1 MNYASI
7 ALIMACAVTEIVM
20 SSSLPSD
27 DRDLKNRII
36 GGTIANATRY
46 PYFTF
51 LTLYY
56 QSGTSFYCGG
66 SLIHPDVVLTAA
78 HCLDTD
84 TLDPITQ
91 IDVLVNYTRSKAV
104 TGLLTGF
111 EHYRF
116 GMTHFKHKKYDNTR
130 LVNDIGIIFLDSP
143 VDAVTPVNLNDNGNL
158 PSVGDPVTVI
168 GHGLMS
174 NTVTTPQFAKYLM
187 EVSVPVVSFQDCN
200 DKNSYRGSIVNQSMI
215 CAGAST
221 GGKGSCNGDSGGP
234 WIIRGKAAT
243 KDIQVGIVSF
253 GSDKGCSIVNYPSVF
268 TRVSN
273 YKQWIQDMICQY
285 SNFKPMSCAN
295 VTQPI
300 SSVPSTIMPV
310 VMTPPTRKPRPAS
323 RPTRAPTKK
332 KRRTKLPTLEPTSQP
347 TESPIIPSTPV
358 NPPLL
363 VQAP

>member
-46 PYFTF
+46 PYFSF

-116 GMTHFKHKKYDNTR
+116 GMTHFKKYDNTR

-174 NTVTTPQFAKYLM
+174 NTVTTSQFAKYLM

-285 SNFKPMSCAN
+285 SNFKP
-295 VTQPI
+295 
-300 SSVPSTIMPV
+300 
-310 VMTPPTRKPRPAS
+310 
-323 RPTRAPTKK
+323 TKQ

-358 NPPLL
+358 NPPL
-363 VQAP
+363 